1 MSFDRAALR
10 LGAAGQVGTRRGA
23 RIAHGGYARR
33 RPCLRCNSASS
44 SCGVRIAVTG
54 THSNDSRCADHD
66 SKQAGEDCD
75 AQLAAQPR
83 RSAEVTELGMKIRIE
98 NHGLL
103 PRHRRSNATAL
114 KPFPQACRPSPPAD
128 RWQITTQ
135 IFNVFHNS
143 VDHWVAGAIAKRR
156 HSPGTPVKACMPRF
170 SNAMPEPT
178 TKSFTVL
185 ETRTSPGIARPA
197 IRLPICTAIPPTFL
211 LTIWHSPVWSPA
223 LTSIPIERTRH

>member
-128 RWQITTQ
+128 LAFWMKFRCSAAMTMALALADNDQ
-135 IFNVFHNS
+135 IFNVFQAWGRPKYAS
-143 VDHWVAGAIAKRR
+143 EVAGELITLVPPWPSGER
-156 HSPGTPVKACMPRF
+156 HKAAP
-170 SNAMPEPT
+170 SNATGM
-178 TKSFTVL
+178 SAAGG
-185 ETRTSPGIARPA
+185 S
-197 IRLPICTAIPPTFL
+197 
-211 LTIWHSPVWSPA
+211 
-223 LTSIPIERTRH
+223 RH